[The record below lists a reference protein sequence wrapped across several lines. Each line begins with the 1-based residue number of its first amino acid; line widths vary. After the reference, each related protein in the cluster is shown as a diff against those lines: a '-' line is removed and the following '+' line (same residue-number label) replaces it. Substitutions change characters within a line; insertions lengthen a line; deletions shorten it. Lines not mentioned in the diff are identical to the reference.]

1 MSTHDSSLG
10 TTLDRLVPELDVSGD
25 WEAVLRGAGRRT
37 RRRRRVVALGVA
49 VAALAIGVSPVG
61 GAIADGVGDF
71 SAWLRGTPGTPAS
84 STDQEAFEQANG
96 RSWAGFPPGTELRK
110 LIFWAL
116 TQGQKGPYTAK
127 LWFSPIPKVVLVA
140 AEKTHKQVQPAT

>member
-25 WEAVLRGAGRRT
+25 WEAVLRGAGRRR

-71 SAWLRGTPGTPAS
+71 SAWLRGTRARPPRAPTRRRSSRRTGTRGPGSLPAPS
-84 STDQEAFEQANG
+84 SG
-96 RSWAGFPPGTELRK
+96 S
-110 LIFWAL
+110 
-116 TQGQKGPYTAK
+116 
-127 LWFSPIPKVVLVA
+127 
-140 AEKTHKQVQPAT
+140 